1 MSLNNFKKDFNKE
14 DENENPKAEPKPCSC
29 CGRMTEHEQLMKLGA
44 RCFPCFKIYCLQ
56 AQPFIRDEFT
66 YAGDPKGWAKRIIAK
81 HESGVV
87 LNSTVLRFAKEA
99 LF

>member
-1 MSLNNFKKDFNKE
+1 MTFAKPTNKE
-14 DENENPKAEPKPCSC
+14 DENENPKAELKPCSS
-29 CGRMTEHEQLMKLGA
+29 CGRMTKHDQLMNLGA

-56 AQPFIRDEFT
+56 AQPFIKDELT

-81 HESGVV
+81 HESGIA

-99 LF
+99 LS